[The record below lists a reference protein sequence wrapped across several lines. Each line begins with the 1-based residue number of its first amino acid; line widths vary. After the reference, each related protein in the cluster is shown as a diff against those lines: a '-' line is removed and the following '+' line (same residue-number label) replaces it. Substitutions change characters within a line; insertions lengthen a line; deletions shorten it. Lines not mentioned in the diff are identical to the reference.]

1 MTLLSFFL
9 GPAVGAVIGGL
20 TNKVAIKM
28 LFWPYDEK
36 HIGSFHIPLTPGIIP
51 KERNRIASNI
61 GATVSRELLN
71 SEVLS
76 GTLLSDEIISKI
88 DSAVDNLIISLLSN
102 ETSLQDFID
111 THIDPVDSNRI
122 CNQLK
127 ADITAAIAAKV
138 SDPSLGPQ
146 VARMAIDQVVER
158 MSEGFFQRLGAGI
171 IELMRNSI
179 ERKLADIINDMLQ
192 SNAPQM
198 IDNLVSNET
207 DALLGKPIK
216 DILKG
221 KEDLLAQMKG
231 MILKSYCQAIQNKL
245 PAMLDSLNIQR
256 IIEDRINS
264 MDVRLIEKQL
274 TEIMDKELKALVWFG
289 VLLGFIMGFITNLI

>member
-76 GTLLSDEIISKI
+76 GTLLSDEMLSKI
-88 DSAVDNLIISLLSN
+88 DSAVDSLFNRLLADDS
-102 ETSLQDFID
+102 SLRSFLNA
-111 THIDPVDSNRI
+111 HIDPVDFD
-122 CNQLK
+122 QFTKHLK
-127 ADITAAIAAKV
+127 SDLSSALINKIADPALGTKVASAAV
-138 SDPSLGPQ
+138 DH
-146 VARMAIDQVVER
+146 VIDK
-158 MSEGFFQRLGAGI
+158 MNGGFFGSLGAGVVS
-171 IELMRNSI
+171 LMRGAI
-179 ERKLADIINDMLQ
+179 ENKLSGIINDMLQ
-192 SNAPQM
+192 HQAPQM
-198 IDNLVSNET
+198 IDNMIDSET

-216 DILKG
+216 DILRG
-221 KEDLLAQMKG
+221 KEDMLAQIKG
-231 MILKSYCQAIQNKL
+231 SILKTYCHTIQNKL
-245 PAMLDSLNIQR
+245 PQILESINIQQ

-264 MDVRLIEKQL
+264 MDVRIIEKQL
-274 TEIMDKELKALVWFG
+274 TEIMDKELKALVWLGAF
-289 VLLGFIMGFITNLI
+289 LGFIMGFLTNIL